1 VNRHRLQLLEWKD
14 AMHVKKSLTL
24 AEARQIA
31 AAAEAEAAK
40 NQWNVTIAILDE
52 GGHLLYLERMDD
64 APLAGVVVAQE
75 KARTS
80 VLFRRPTK
88 SIEESILGG
97 RLVMLALPG
106 ATPIEGG
113 LPLMNSDR
121 LVGGIGVSGVQSAQ
135 DAQIAR
141 AGVEVAA
148 RL

>member
-1 VNRHRLQLLEWKD
+1 
-14 AMHVKKSLTL
+14 MHVKKSLTL

-64 APLAGVVVAQE
+64 APLGSVVVAQK

-88 SIEESILGG
+88 SIEESVIGG
-97 RLVMLALPG
+97 RTVMLALPQ

-113 LPLMNSDR
+113 LPLLNGDK
-121 LVGGIGVSGVQSAQ
+121 LIGGIGVSGVQSSQ

-141 AGVEVAA
+141 AGVELAA

>member
-1 VNRHRLQLLEWKD
+1 
-14 AMHVKKSLTL
+14 MHVKKSLTL

-31 AAAEAEAAK
+31 AAAEAEATK
-40 NQWNVTIAILDE
+40 NQWNVTIAVLDE

-113 LPLMNSDR
+113 LPLLNGDR

>member
-1 VNRHRLQLLEWKD
+1 
-14 AMHVKKSLTL
+14 MHVKKSLTL

-40 NQWNVTIAILDE
+40 NQWNVSIAVLDE

-64 APLAGVVVAQE
+64 APLGSVVVAQE

-97 RLVMLALPG
+97 RLVMLVLPG

-113 LPLMNSDR
+113 LPLLNAER
-121 LVGGIGVSGVQSAQ
+121 LVGAIGVSGVQSAQ

>member
-1 VNRHRLQLLEWKD
+1 
-14 AMHVKKSLTL
+14 MHVKKSLTL

-40 NQWNVTIAILDE
+40 NQWNVTIAVLDE

-113 LPLMNSDR
+113 LPLLNGDR

>member
-1 VNRHRLQLLEWKD
+1 MYL
-14 AMHVKKSLTL
+14 KKSLTL

-40 NQWNVTIAILDE
+40 NQWHVTIAVLDE
-52 GGHLLYLERMDD
+52 GGHLLYLERMDE
-64 APLAGVVVAQE
+64 APLGSVVVAQE

-88 SIEESILGG
+88 NFEESILGG
-97 RLVMLALPG
+97 RTVMLNLPQ

-113 LPLMNSDR
+113 LPLVHGDK
-121 LVGGIGVSGVQSAQ
+121 LIGAIGVSGVQSSQ

-141 AGVEVAA
+141 AGVELAA

>member
-1 VNRHRLQLLEWKD
+1 
-14 AMHVKKSLTL
+14 MHLKKSLTL

-40 NQWNVTIAILDE
+40 NQWNVTIAVLDE

-113 LPLMNSDR
+113 LPLLNGDR
-121 LVGGIGVSGVQSAQ
+121 LVGG
-135 DAQIAR
+135 
-141 AGVEVAA
+141 
-148 RL
+148 

>member
-1 VNRHRLQLLEWKD
+1 
-14 AMHVKKSLTL
+14 MHVKKSLTL

-40 NQWNVTIAILDE
+40 NQWNVSIAVLDE

-64 APLAGVVVAQE
+64 APLGSVVVAQE

-113 LPLMNSDR
+113 LPLLNAER
-121 LVGGIGVSGVQSAQ
+121 LVGAIGVSGVQSAQ

>member
-1 VNRHRLQLLEWKD
+1 
-14 AMHVKKSLTL
+14 MHVKKSLTL

-64 APLAGVVVAQE
+64 APLGGVVVAQE

-97 RLVMLALPG
+97 RLVMLTLPG

-113 LPLMNSDR
+113 LPLLNGDR
-121 LVGGIGVSGVQSAQ
+121 LVGGIGVSGVHSAQ

>member
-1 VNRHRLQLLEWKD
+1 LEWKD

>member
-1 VNRHRLQLLEWKD
+1 
-14 AMHVKKSLTL
+14 MHVKKSLTL

-40 NQWNVTIAILDE
+40 NQWNVTIAVLDE

-113 LPLMNSDR
+113 LPLMNADR
-121 LVGGIGVSGVQSAQ
+121 LVGGIGVSGVQSSQ

>member
-1 VNRHRLQLLEWKD
+1 
-14 AMHVKKSLTL
+14 MHVKKSLTL

-40 NQWNVTIAILDE
+40 NQWNVTIAVLDE

>member
-1 VNRHRLQLLEWKD
+1 
-14 AMHVKKSLTL
+14 
-24 AEARQIA
+24 
-31 AAAEAEAAK
+31 
-40 NQWNVTIAILDE
+40 
-52 GGHLLYLERMDD
+52 
-64 APLAGVVVAQE
+64 
-75 KARTS
+75 
-80 VLFRRPTK
+80 
-88 SIEESILGG
+88 
-97 RLVMLALPG
+97 MLALPG

>member
-1 VNRHRLQLLEWKD
+1 LEWKD

-135 DAQIAR
+135 DDQIAR

>member
-1 VNRHRLQLLEWKD
+1 
-14 AMHVKKSLTL
+14 MHVKKSLTL

-40 NQWNVTIAILDE
+40 NQWNVTIAVLDE

-106 ATPIEGG
+106 ATPIEGV
-113 LPLMNSDR
+113 LPLMNADR

>member
-1 VNRHRLQLLEWKD
+1 
-14 AMHVKKSLTL
+14 MHVKKSLTL

-64 APLAGVVVAQE
+64 APLGGVVVAQE

-113 LPLMNSDR
+113 LPLLNGDR

>member
-1 VNRHRLQLLEWKD
+1 
-14 AMHVKKSLTL
+14 MHVKKSLTL

-40 NQWNVTIAILDE
+40 NQWNVTIAVLDE

-113 LPLMNSDR
+113 LPLMNADR

>member
-1 VNRHRLQLLEWKD
+1 
-14 AMHVKKSLTL
+14 MHLKKSLTL

-88 SIEESILGG
+88 SIEESVLGG

-113 LPLMNSDR
+113 LPLLNGDR